1 MKNVELLES
10 VLADVLAQV
19 TKGKGAERHGKGND
33 FLDQPWR
40 EISDDYGEGFLLGQ
54 TAKKMKEATHAVGWE
69 HKRWETEMLG
79 AMAYLAFAIV
89 KRRLEAKD
97 LTESLLRTDNEPR
110 VFTQP
115 AVICYEPGLPGAEG
129 REHW

>member
-10 VLADVLAQV
+10 VLSDVLAQV

-33 FLDQPWR
+33 FLAQPWR

-69 HKRWETEMLG
+69 HARWETEMLG

-89 KRRLEAKD
+89 KRRLEVSRVMDA
-97 LTESLLRTDNEPR
+97 LESTETIEVHP
-110 VFTQP
+110 V
-115 AVICYEPGLPGAEG
+115 ACGYEPGTE
-129 REHW
+129 RW